1 MRAASRSE
9 PSAPA
14 PTLGVVIPTLDEART
29 LPVLLRRLLRAP
41 DRAAS
46 DTADH
51 VVVVDGGSR
60 DGTVAGARELGVE
73 VVLAEAGR
81 GAQLGAG
88 AALLQS
94 DVLLFLHADHL
105 PQPGALT
112 LLRRAFADPATGF
125 AAMRQRI
132 PEHGLFYR
140 LVERAANARARR
152 GIVYGDC
159 GLAVRRELY
168 GAVGGFRPLPL
179 FEDLDLSR
187 RLRRHGT
194 VRWVGDAELCVSP
207 RRWEHEGRLR
217 CTLRN
222 RILLALFRIGV
233 DPARLV
239 RLYPPTRS

>member
-9 PSAPA
+9 SCAQA

-29 LPVLLRRLLRAP
+29 LPVLLRRLLPAP
-41 DRAAS
+41 GREPS
-46 DTADH
+46 DAADH
-51 VVVVDGGSR
+51 IVVVDGGSG
-60 DGTVAGARELGVE
+60 DGTVGIARELGVE
-73 VVLAEAGR
+73 VLVSTVGR

-88 AALLQS
+88 AERLES
-94 DVLLFLHADHL
+94 EVLLFLHADSL
-105 PQPGALT
+105 PHEGALT
-112 LLRRAFADPATGF
+112 LLRRAFADPSIGF
-125 AAMRQRI
+125 SAMRQRI
-132 PEHGLFYR
+132 AAHGLFYR

-152 GIVYGDC
+152 GIVYGDS
-159 GLAVRRELY
+159 GLAVRRQLY

-187 RLRRHGT
+187 RLGRQGT
-194 VRWVGDAELCVSP
+194 LRWLADAELAISA

-222 RILLALFRIGV
+222 RILLLLYRMGV